1 MNAKP
6 TAAVID
12 DEAHILETMGICLES
27 AGFEVALFLNPEEA
41 IARLQSKTFD
51 LAFVDLK
58 MTPLDGFQ
66 VLDAFRR
73 DSPATTVTIIT
84 AHGSLDSAIEAVKRG
99 AYYYLQKPFDF
110 QEVQMFARKALDY
123 HNLSW
128 EVERLREKVVD
139 TGPFVTRTKAM
150 LDVLNLAAQVADSPI
165 SVLIE
170 GESGT
175 GKELIAQ
182 FIHDKSARA
191 AKPFVKVN
199 CAALPGE
206 LLESELF
213 GHVKGAFTGAVRDRQ
228 GRFDVADGGTLF
240 LDEIAEIPPSIQ
252 VKLLRVIQSK
262 EFERVGDSVTRRV
275 DVRIIAATNR
285 DLKAALEKGELRED
299 LFYRLNAVRLKSLPM
314 RERPEDIPI
323 LVGHFTRKWNPQNP
337 IQISAETMK
346 ALRLYAWPGNVRE
359 LENVME
365 RAVLLAKNG
374 VVLPEHLPE
383 EVVSASEPGKRL
395 KTLDE
400 MEKQYIQKVLKHS
413 KDYEEASKI
422 LGIDRTTLWRKRE
435 KYGL

>member
-383 EVVSASEPGKRL
+383 EVASASEPGKRL